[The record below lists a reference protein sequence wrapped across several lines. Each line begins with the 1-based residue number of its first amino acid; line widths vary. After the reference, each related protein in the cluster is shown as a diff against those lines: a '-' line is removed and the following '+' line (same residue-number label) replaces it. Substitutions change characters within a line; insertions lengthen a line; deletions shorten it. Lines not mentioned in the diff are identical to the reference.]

1 MRGVIRA
8 KRFLISCVSLVL
20 RQSVTLSSLAA
31 TAPRGGCTRGRPGSH
46 RETFTSCVGRTS
58 AKCSLRPLL
67 LALPDPERRT
77 RRPWAGAAQK
87 VRPQS
92 RNAVTRTLCTRLKSS
107 SPVRRASTWTDGH
120 LMMGCGRARRAAAW
134 ERLQHSRVI
143 QSASHCVE
151 SGSARS
157 TMTKVPSCSRA
168 LHVLR

>member
-1 MRGVIRA
+1 MCVVRKRGNGSNGSTPRA
-8 KRFLISCVSLVL
+8 
-20 RQSVTLSSLAA
+20 
-31 TAPRGGCTRGRPGSH
+31 GCTRGRPGSVTEASH
-46 RETFTSCVGRTS
+46 FCVGPTN

-67 LALPDPERRT
+67 LALPDPERCT
-77 RRPWAGAAQK
+77 RRLWAGAAQK

-92 RNAVTRTLCTRLKSS
+92 RNAVTRTLCIESR
-107 SPVRRASTWTDGH
+107 SPASVRRASTWTDGH

-143 QSASHCVE
+143 RSASHRVE

-157 TMTKVPSCSRA
+157 TMTKIPSCSRA